1 MMSFWPPGYE
11 SYGHGGSSA
20 SSSNL
25 SALAPPFM
33 VVPKPISSPLVDL
46 TEPSYGV
53 PLNSSLHNWLPSRY
67 PNSGPGLFPNHDP
80 EYDPVPSSDAY
91 GYAASQYI
99 GSLDSH
105 LSPLSPVASAPIDT
119 YLYVQRSDSVEA
131 STVKA
136 QQFYPTYVPPGIEDH
151 SPLVVPDDNSYDWL
165 SCSNVAT
172 WGGSS
177 NNDHAQSG
185 WDNTVDWV
193 SSCNGLGEWEH
204 DKQVEIDG
212 SFCLKGSTMG
222 DSSPIYK
229 NDVNQGSHASE
240 GLDTCAEA
248 SHIIDMLGLEKRGG
262 CVSMEQTN
270 DKSFSGKNS
279 RIMSADYSKTSF
291 LGSPSVL
298 PENHYETPS
307 VIPVTNIYK
316 YQVPCSA
323 SNEKPIRH
331 HDASLS
337 GCASFV
343 TSSHSLVIR
352 PPDVNTSLSAPN
364 KGPLVDMD
372 FGTDAADPDLCGNSP
387 SNVNKFHPLIGSE
400 SKVLFDTS
408 QLSIHLDKNY
418 PIGVESFSSKNEE
431 LSKKKEIPE
440 DALDQV
446 FKPKCGLQVSHTS
459 SDGFNF
465 ALDFVEAINPVEN
478 SSESLDHY
486 NPAVDSPCWKGVS
499 VTCFSPFEASKTDSC
514 QYFKKLES
522 NNSSDFQV
530 PQVFT
535 LNIDDAVKVSSQ
547 NPNEKTVYVEKGL
560 RPPPKRPSD
569 ANSLSREPRSDD
581 SVNTGPFYSKS
592 SCGYA
597 VPYSG
602 NDCEP
607 GENHALF
614 NMSTVESDL
623 IPSLTTHQNFEAT
636 IMIPEKKHSSD
647 TCVADSGSSIGDP
660 ARNGLSNVPFHNTG
674 YGLSSAS
681 LVEDACAKL
690 TKLHEADS
698 TPNIDVQMLVS
709 TMCNLSDL
717 LLFHSLNDSLKLT
730 QGDCKAIKD
739 VIFNLHRCILKDGE
753 KMIPTQESPFLQQ
766 GMAQHLEELAKRPKE
781 VNVDRPGLTKDAPI
795 IAQDQHDPKCLH
807 DKKHH
812 NIGSGNKMEM
822 ISDFVSVKGDASR
835 LEKDNMTQAIM
846 KVLNE
851 NFDYEEEM
859 EPKCSLFKNLWL
871 EAEAEVCSINYKARY
886 NRMKIEMEKSELNKA
901 KDASENTM
909 DVEKTQKS
917 KASCNLNT
925 LNKLVPEANIGPSPD
940 ISIQDTP
947 SMQHVRARYGILK
960 HQINYSNSTTA
971 LEEASS
977 SNVYP
982 DLNKVDR
989 LVPETT
995 EAKCPKQDIS
1005 NQNSPILGTTCHVN
1019 DVMSRFHILKCQVD
1033 LVNSI
1038 KATDLEEPLTES
1050 VSPDWNEIDNSEP
1063 EATEAKGTL
1072 IMDIPTQ
1079 NPPILT
1085 RSCHSDDIEASV
1097 MARFLMLK
1105 CRDENLSFMDA
1116 EKQEPEEVIHLGLAC
1131 EKNHRPITKDRSGDG
1146 IVDEKLE
1153 PVLQNPTANGTE
1165 DKLTVKDCHLPG
1177 NDPMIQFFQSNKPG
1191 DSLIEGWYDGT
1202 SLDWEHVMKE
1212 EL

>member
-1 MMSFWPPGYE
+1 MMSFWSPGYG

-53 PLNSSLHNWLPSRY
+53 PSNSSLHNWLPSHY
-67 PNSGPGLFPNHDP
+67 PNSGPGLFPNHGP

-105 LSPLSPVASAPIDT
+105 LSSLSPVSSAPVDT
-119 YLYVQRSDSVEA
+119 CLYVQHSDGVET

-136 QQFYPTYVPPGIEDH
+136 QQFYPIYARPGIEDL

-172 WGGSS
+172 WDGSS

-204 DKQVEIDG
+204 GKQLEIDG
-212 SFCLKGSTMG
+212 GFCSKGLTIG
-222 DSSPIYK
+222 DSSSIYK

-240 GLDTCAEA
+240 GLDTHAEA
-248 SHIIDMLGLEKRGG
+248 SHIIDMLGLEKHGG
-262 CVSMEQTN
+262 CVSMEHAN

-279 RIMSADYSKTSF
+279 RIMPADYSKTSF
-291 LGSPSVL
+291 LGSPSLL
-298 PENHYETPS
+298 PENHYEAPSLTPA
-307 VIPVTNIYK
+307 TNIYK

-343 TSSHSLVIR
+343 TSSHSLVIT
-352 PPDVNTSLSAPN
+352 PPDVDTSLSAPI

-372 FGTDAADPDLCGNSP
+372 FGTDVADPDHCGNSP
-387 SNVNKFHPLIGSE
+387 FNVNKLHPLIGSE
-400 SKVLFDTS
+400 SKGLFDTS

-465 ALDFVEAINPVEN
+465 TLDFVEAINPVEN
-478 SSESLDHY
+478 SSESIDHY

-499 VTCFSPFEASKTDSC
+499 VSCFSPFETSKTDSC

-522 NNSSDFQV
+522 HNSSDFQV

-560 RPPPKRPSD
+560 RPAPKRPSD
-569 ANSLSREPRSDD
+569 ANLLSREPRSDG
-581 SVNTGPFYSKS
+581 SVNTGPFHSKS
-592 SCGYA
+592 SCGY
-597 VPYSG
+597 VVQYSG
-602 NDCEP
+602 EP
-607 GENHALF
+607 GDDHALLS
-614 NMSTVESDL
+614 MSTVDSEL
-623 IPSLTTHQNFEAT
+623 IPSLTMHQNFEAT
-636 IMIPEKKHSSD
+636 IMIPEKKQSSD
-647 TCVADSGSSIGDP
+647 TCGSVADSGSSIGDP
-660 ARNGLSNVPFHNTG
+660 ARNGLSNVPFHDTG

-709 TMCNLSDL
+709 TMHNLSDL
-717 LLFHSLNDSLKLT
+717 LLFHSLNDSLELK
-730 QGDCKAIKD
+730 QGDRKAIKD

-753 KMIPTQESPFLQQ
+753 KMIPRQESPFLQR
-766 GMAQHLEELAKRPKE
+766 GTAQYLEELAKHPK
-781 VNVDRPGLTKDAPI
+781 
-795 IAQDQHDPKCLH
+795 DQLDPKCLH
-807 DKKHH
+807 DKKHL

-822 ISDFVSVKGDASR
+822 ISDSVSVKSDASR

-859 EPKCSLFKNLWL
+859 EPKCALFKNLWL

-909 DVEKTQKS
+909 DVERRRKS
-917 KASCNLNT
+917 KTSRDLNT
-925 LNKLVPEANIGPSPD
+925 LKKLVPEANIGPSPD
-940 ISIQDTP
+940 IFIQDTP

-960 HQINYSNSTTA
+960 HQISYSNSPTA

-982 DLNKVDR
+982 DLNKVDK
-989 LVPETT
+989 LVPEKT
-995 EAKCPKQDIS
+995 EAKCLNQDIS
-1005 NQNSPILGTTCHVN
+1005 IQNSPILSTTCHVN
-1019 DVMSRFHILKCQVD
+1019 DVMARFHVLKCPVD
-1033 LVNSI
+1033 HVNAI
-1038 KATDLEEPLTES
+1038 KATDVEEPLTES
-1050 VSPDWNEIDNSEP
+1050 VSPDRNEINNLEP
-1063 EATEAKGTL
+1063 GATEAKETL
-1072 IMDIPTQ
+1072 IPDIPAQ
-1079 NPPILT
+1079 NPSILT
-1085 RSCHSDDIEASV
+1085 RSCHADDTEASV

-1105 CRDENLSFMDA
+1105 GRDENLSFMDV
-1116 EKQEPEEVIHLGLAC
+1116 EKQEPEEVIHPGLAC
-1131 EKNHRPITKDRSGDG
+1131 ENNRRPITKDRSGDG
-1146 IVDEKLE
+1146 IVNLKAG
-1153 PVLQNPTANGTE
+1153 PVLQDPTANSTE

-1177 NDPMIQFFQSNKPG
+1177 TDPVIQYFQSNKPG
-1191 DSLIEGWYDGT
+1191 DSLIDSWYDGT
-1202 SLDWEHVMKE
+1202 SSDWEHVMKE